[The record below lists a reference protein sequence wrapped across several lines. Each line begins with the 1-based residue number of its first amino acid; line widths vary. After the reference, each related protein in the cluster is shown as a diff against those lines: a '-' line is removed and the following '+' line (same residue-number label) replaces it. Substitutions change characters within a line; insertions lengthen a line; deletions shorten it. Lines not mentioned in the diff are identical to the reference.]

1 LAARWLVEADCF
13 DRIAEYSS
21 ISEGAADLRLSL
33 IISTYSISLES
44 AVVPRPVHERI
55 KESIRWLQPY
65 KQPCNLIVCFTRLSL
80 LIATTGLAGQ
90 TSSCY
95 RWPVPWTGGM
105 WATDILFGAITSG
118 VNLPTHIAVNVILG
132 LAFSS
137 LLALL
142 AASVA
147 TKPWL
152 VPHVLVLLVLA
163 AGLWISINW
172 FISQTGLVD
181 SSEQR
186 KQLFGEAGT
195 EDKGEGATGEGDTSQ
210 ATTGAAGTAEPKKEL

>member
-1 LAARWLVEADCF
+1 
-13 DRIAEYSS
+13 
-21 ISEGAADLRLSL
+21 
-33 IISTYSISLES
+33 
-44 AVVPRPVHERI
+44 
-55 KESIRWLQPY
+55 
-65 KQPCNLIVCFTRLSL
+65 
-80 LIATTGLAGQ
+80 
-90 TSSCY
+90 
-95 RWPVPWTGGM
+95 M

-186 KQLFGEAGT
+186 KQLFGEAGA
-195 EDKGEGATGEGDTSQ
+195 EESKQEGTTSAGDDSSQGTSGT
-210 ATTGAAGTAEPKKEL
+210 AAAGAAEPKKEL